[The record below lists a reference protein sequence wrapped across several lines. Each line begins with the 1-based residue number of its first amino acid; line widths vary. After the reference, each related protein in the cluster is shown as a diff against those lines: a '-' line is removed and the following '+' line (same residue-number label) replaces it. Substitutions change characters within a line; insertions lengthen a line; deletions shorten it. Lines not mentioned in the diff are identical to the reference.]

1 MIEVL
6 AAASEYYPLIKT
18 GGLADVAGALP
29 TALKPHGVTTRTLV
43 PGYPAIMQRH
53 GAAQSLHDF
62 PDLFGGHARLL
73 AVGDLLVLDAPHLY
87 ARAGNP
93 YLGADGKDWPDNW
106 RRFAALSLAA
116 AEIGRGI
123 IENYQ
128 PQIIHAHDWQ
138 TALAP
143 VYLRYRGGRAK
154 SVLTVHNLAFQ
165 GQFPSSIFAGLDLP
179 ASAYAIDGVEYY
191 GAVGFLKGG
200 LASANAITTVS
211 PTYAAEIAT
220 PEQGMGLDGLI
231 RARRAMVTGIVN
243 GIDIEI
249 WDPARDQALSERYD
263 ARQLAKRQANK
274 RAIERRF
281 ELERDDGPLFCVVS
295 RLTWQ
300 KGMDIL
306 ADTLDELVGYGARL
320 ALLGSGEAWLE
331 QAFAVAAGR
340 HRGRIGMIAAYDEPL
355 SHLLQGGSDAIL
367 VPSRFEPC
375 GLTQLYGLRY
385 GCVPVVAKTGGLA
398 DTVIDANDAAL
409 SAGVATGI
417 HFASADAAALDDAIR
432 RACALFGDT
441 ASWAQMQRMGM
452 KTDVSWERSAA
463 RYAALYRRLIG

>member
-1 MIEVL
+1 MRACWRQATFSCLMRRIFIR
-6 AAASEYYPLIKT
+6 APAIPIW
-18 GGLADVAGALP
+18 DP
-29 TALKPHGVTTRTLV
+29 TARTGRTIGGASRRLAS
-43 PGYPAIMQRH
+43 PQRK
-53 GAAQSLHDF
+53 SD
-62 PDLFGGHARLL
+62 
-73 AVGDLLVLDAPHLY
+73 
-87 ARAGNP
+87 
-93 YLGADGKDWPDNW
+93 
-106 RRFAALSLAA
+106 AALSKTINRRSFTRMTGRRLWRLFISV
-116 AEIGRGI
+116 IGEVAR
-123 IENYQ
+123 
-128 PQIIHAHDWQ
+128 
-138 TALAP
+138 
-143 VYLRYRGGRAK
+143 RAC
-154 SVLTVHNLAFQ
+154 SPFTILPFRASFHPAFL
-165 GQFPSSIFAGLDLP
+165 PGLDLP

-200 LASANAITTVS
+200 LTSANAITTVS

-249 WDPARDQALSERYD
+249 WDPARDEALSERYD

-331 QAFAVAAGR
+331 HAFAVAAGR

-355 SHLLQGGSDAIL
+355 SHLLQGGSDADPGAVAL
-367 VPSRFEPC
+367 RALRTHTTLWTPLWLRAGRRQDGRSR
-375 GLTQLYGLRY
+375 RY
-385 GCVPVVAKTGGLA
+385 HHRC
-398 DTVIDANDAAL
+398 
-409 SAGVATGI
+409 
-417 HFASADAAALDDAIR
+417 
-432 RACALFGDT
+432 
-441 ASWAQMQRMGM
+441 Q
-452 KTDVSWERSAA
+452 
-463 RYAALYRRLIG
+463 